1 MSSGLSKAAIERHQ
15 RLVLDLLKQP
25 GNQVCADCRTRNPRW
40 ASWNLGIF
48 ICVKCAGIHRKMG
61 THISKVKSLTLDS
74 WTKEQVERMRSIG
87 NIKANMQWN
96 PNAAKNP
103 PPTDLEES
111 ERDSQLERYIRKK
124 YESAQF
130 TKSDTTMSPIE
141 AAPRQP
147 SITMPPISRPH
158 VPSSLEVSLPTR
170 SSSAVGR
177 RNVTNQVH
185 PESPNSLV
193 RHQGVHPNAAYQ
205 HIQNFPQTIAPSAA
219 LVPPMRPST
228 APIPNAVKQEPV
240 PPLPVFPSMMP
251 FSSITN
257 SGSSNPPQ
265 MHANPNHSMYQ
276 PARQAVVPN
285 PSTIRKDGIWGD
297 LMDLQKPTDTFHM
310 ISSQSP
316 SVAAST
322 PSMWP
327 TSAMSPNSHSA
338 SSYMTPQSTTP
349 MNSMTSTLPINTFNN
364 ISTQV
369 ASHHNP
375 FTPALGPT
383 TLPHMSSNAT
393 VSNTPSHNA
402 FNSSNFLPPHLSSQN
417 RPTNPFLG
425 GSVGLPTSQN
435 NFTSNNPFAL
445 PAAQP
450 HTSHSNGSSYPLM
463 QPTIHQFQQPL
474 MQAVPPSNLAYQHS
488 YPSTQIPHH
497 HTQQQPSPF
506 GSSLI

>member
-25 GNQVCADCRTRNPRW
+25 GNEVCADCRTRNPRW

-96 PNAAKNP
+96 PNSAKNP

-111 ERDSQLERYIRKK
+111 ERDSQLERFIRKK

-130 TKSDTTMSPIE
+130 TKSDTAMSPIQ
-141 AAPRQP
+141 ATPRLP
-147 SITMPPISRPH
+147 STAVPPISRPH
-158 VPSSLEVSLPTR
+158 LPSSLEVSLPTR

-177 RNVTNQVH
+177 RSATTQVH
-185 PESPNSLV
+185 SKSPNSLV
-193 RHQGVHPNAAYQ
+193 NHQGVNPNIAYQ
-205 HIQNFPQTIAPSAA
+205 HTQSSSQNASASGP

-240 PPLPVFPSMMP
+240 PPLPAFPSMMS
-251 FSSITN
+251 FSSIPN
-257 SGSSNPPQ
+257 GGLSNLPQ
-265 MHANPNHSMYQ
+265 MHMNQNHSMYQ
-276 PARQAVVPN
+276 QALQPVASN
-285 PSTIRKDGIWGD
+285 PPTIRKDGIWGD
-297 LMDLQKPTDTFHM
+297 LMDLQNPTNTSHM
-310 ISSQSP
+310 ISSQLP
-316 SVAAST
+316 SVATST

-327 TSAMSPNSHSA
+327 TSAMPSIPHSA
-338 SSYMTPQSTTP
+338 PSYMAPQSTTP
-349 MNSMTSTLPINTFNN
+349 MNPMPSTLPTNAFNN
-364 ISTQV
+364 ISSQL
-369 ASHHNP
+369 ASNHNHNP
-375 FTPALGPT
+375 FTSALGST
-383 TLPHMSSNAT
+383 SSPHMTSTAAT
-393 VSNTPSHNA
+393 SNTPSHNA
-402 FNSSNFLPPHLSSQN
+402 FDMSNFLPPHLSSQA

-425 GSVGLPTSQN
+425 SVGLPTSRN
-435 NFTSNNPFAL
+435 NSFTSNNPFA
-445 PAAQP
+445 PVAQP
-450 HTSHSNGSSYPLM
+450 HAYQSNGSSFASM
-463 QPTIHQFQQPL
+463 QQPTNHFQQPP
-474 MQAVPPSNLAYQHS
+474 MQNLAYQHS
-488 YPSTQIPHH
+488 YPSAQIPHH